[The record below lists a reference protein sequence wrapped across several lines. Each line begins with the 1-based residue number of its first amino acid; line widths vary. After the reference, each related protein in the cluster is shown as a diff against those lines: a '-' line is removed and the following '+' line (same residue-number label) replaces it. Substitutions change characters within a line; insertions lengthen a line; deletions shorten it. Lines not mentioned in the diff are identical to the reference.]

1 MRCVPA
7 YGRHKAMRICSL
19 IPGATEVI
27 AALDLAD
34 QLVGISHECDFPASV
49 RQIPVMIEPLVG
61 KDGGS
66 GGEIDRQVKE
76 LVASGQ
82 RLYRLNEDALCRASP
97 DLILTQ
103 DLCHVCSV
111 TPDQLTRVI
120 ESLQHRPEVLTLGP
134 TTLDDMI
141 HDIERIAQAADVLT
155 RGRALTQKLRR
166 RVDHVRAT
174 TSRTSARPRVV
185 CLEWLDPLYVA
196 GHWVPEMVALAGG
209 LDVLGSQDAPSH
221 ETTWH
226 AVEAARPDVVL
237 IMPCGYSVERTVNEL
252 KRVGQS
258 GDAWRQACE
267 QWPNL
272 YVVDAASYFSRPG
285 PRLVDGVELLA
296 SILHPTPGHPLDPA
310 QAIKLEAS
318 TQTGSCAL

>member
-1 MRCVPA
+1 
-7 YGRHKAMRICSL
+7 MRICSL
-19 IPGATEVI
+19 IPGATEVV

-49 RQIPVMIEPLVG
+49 RQVPVMIEPLVG

-66 GGEIDRQVKE
+66 GGEIDRQVKA

-82 RLYRLNEDALCRASP
+82 RLYRLNEDAFCHASP

-120 ESLQHRPEVLTLGP
+120 ESLQHRPNVLTLSP

-155 RGRALTQKLRR
+155 KGQALTQKLRR

-209 LDVLGSQDAPSH
+209 LDVLGSQDVPSH

-226 AVEAARPDVVL
+226 AVESARPDVVL

-252 KRVGQS
+252 THVGQT
-258 GDAWRQACE
+258 GEAWQRACE
-267 QWPNL
+267 QWPDL

-296 SILHPTPGHPLDPA
+296 SILHPTPDHPLDPA
-310 QAIKLEAS
+310 KAIKLEAS
-318 TQTGSCAL
+318 MLTGSCAS

>member
-1 MRCVPA
+1 
-7 YGRHKAMRICSL
+7 MRICSL
-19 IPGATEVI
+19 IPGATEVV

-49 RQIPVMIEPLVG
+49 RQVPVMIEPLVG

-66 GGEIDRQVKE
+66 GGEIDRQVKA

-82 RLYRLNEDALCRASP
+82 RLYRLNEDAFCHASP

-120 ESLQHRPEVLTLGP
+120 ESLQHRPNVLTLSP

-155 RGRALTQKLRR
+155 KGQALTQKLRR

-209 LDVLGSQDAPSH
+209 LDVLGSQDVPSH

-226 AVEAARPDVVL
+226 AVESARPDVVL

-252 KRVGQS
+252 TRVGQT
-258 GDAWRQACE
+258 GEAWRRACE
-267 QWPNL
+267 QWPDL

-296 SILHPTPGHPLDPA
+296 SILHPTPDHPLDPA
-310 QAIKLEAS
+310 KAIKLEAS
-318 TQTGSCAL
+318 MLTGSCAS

>member
-1 MRCVPA
+1 MPA
-7 YGRHKAMRICSL
+7 YGRHKTMRICSL
-19 IPGATEVI
+19 IPGATEMV

-34 QLVGISHECDFPASV
+34 QLVGISHECDFPTSV

-66 GGEIDRQVKE
+66 SGEIDQQVKE

-82 RLYRLNEDALCRASP
+82 RLYRLNEDAFCRARP

-120 ESLQHRPEVLTLGP
+120 ESLQHRPNVLTLSP

-141 HDIERIAQAADVLT
+141 HDIERIAQAANALSK
-155 RGRALTQKLRR
+155 GRALTKELHR

-185 CLEWLDPLYVA
+185 CLEWLNPLYVA
-196 GHWVPEMVALAGG
+196 GHWVPEMVELAGG
-209 LDVLGSQDAPSH
+209 LDVLGSQDAPSQ

-226 AVEAARPDVVL
+226 AVESARPDVVL

-252 KRVGQS
+252 KRGGQT
-258 GDAWRQACE
+258 GEAWRRACE

-296 SILHPTPGHPLDPA
+296 SILHPTPDHPLDPA

-318 TQTGSCAL
+318 TLTRSCAL

>member
-1 MRCVPA
+1 MPA
-7 YGRHKAMRICSL
+7 YGRHKTMRICSL
-19 IPGATEVI
+19 IPGATEMV

-34 QLVGISHECDFPASV
+34 QLVGISHECDFPTSV

-66 GGEIDRQVKE
+66 SGEIDQQVKE

-82 RLYRLNEDALCRASP
+82 RLYRLNEDAFCRARP

-120 ESLQHRPEVLTLGP
+120 ESLQHRPNVLTLSP

-141 HDIERIAQAADVLT
+141 HDIERIAQAANALSKGRVLT
-155 RGRALTQKLRR
+155 QELHR

-185 CLEWLDPLYVA
+185 CLEWLNPLYVA
-196 GHWVPEMVALAGG
+196 GHWVPEMVELAGG
-209 LDVLGSQDAPSH
+209 LDVLGSQDAPSQ

-226 AVEAARPDVVL
+226 AVESARPDVVL

-252 KRVGQS
+252 KRGGQT
-258 GDAWRQACE
+258 GEAWRRACE

-296 SILHPTPGHPLDPA
+296 SILHPTPDHPLDPA
-310 QAIKLEAS
+310 KAIKLEAS
-318 TQTGSCAL
+318 TLTRSCAL